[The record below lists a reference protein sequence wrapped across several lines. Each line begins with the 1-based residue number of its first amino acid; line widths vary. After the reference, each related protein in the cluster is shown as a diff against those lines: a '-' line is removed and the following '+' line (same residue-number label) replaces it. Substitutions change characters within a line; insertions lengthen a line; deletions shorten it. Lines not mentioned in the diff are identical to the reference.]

1 MANRFTDSRK
11 WDDPWFRKM
20 PCKYKAFWFFL
31 LDKCNHA
38 GIWKVDFE
46 SASFHIGEELIEAEV
61 KNILVNRVYAYKDKW
76 FISKFIFFQ
85 YGVLSEA
92 NRVHMS
98 VLNILEKEGLSKV
111 YQQTLLGRK
120 DMVKDKVKDKNKGR
134 QDFDFDMIWSEYP
147 NKIGRRSAEKHFR
160 ASVKTLKDFT
170 DIQGALVNYKSSK
183 RVKSN
188 YIQNGS
194 TWFCN
199 WRDWVELPKNEKF
212 CDKCKGTGK
221 FISATGFECVCDCGA
236 K

>member
-1 MANRFTDSRK
+1 MPKRFTATEK
-11 WDDPWFRKM
+11 WVDPWFCGLSRPQKL
-20 PCKYKAFWFFL
+20 FWTYL
-31 LDKCNHA
+31 LDNCNHA
-38 GIWKVDFE
+38 GIWQVNWPLVKFHLGDFE
-46 SASFHIGEELIEAEV
+46 VDLEKFNGRIEVLSES
-61 KNILVNRVYAYKDKW
+61 KW
-76 FISKFIFFQ
+76 FIPKFISFQ
-85 YGVLSEA
+85 YGELNPD
-92 NRVHMS
+92 NRAHNS
-98 VLNILEKEGLSKV
+98 VILILEREGAYKELN
-111 YQQTLLGRK
+111 TPLLGCK